1 MVGGDMDKLT
11 ESIKATGKVKCI
23 LKNVNTGQV
32 TIKEYDNIVVTC
44 GKVAVA
50 RRLGGLGTYAN
61 EGQVTYGATGTG
73 TTTPAITDIKL
84 TTELTRKL
92 ISSSSI
98 SGNISIIRAFF
109 NTSESNGALK
119 EFGLFGEAATGSAD
133 SGTMFNHVLID
144 ITKTVADTLT
154 FEIQITI
161 S

>member
-1 MVGGDMDKLT
+1 MGQLN
-11 ESIKATGKVKCI
+11 ESIKATGKVKCK
-23 LKNVNTGQV
+23 LENTLTGQV
-32 TIKEYDNIVVTC
+32 TIKEYNNTVVTC
-44 GKVAVA
+44 GKVAIA
-50 RRLGGLGTYAN
+50 RRLGNLGTYTN
-61 EGQVTYGATGTG
+61 EGRITYGATGTG

-98 SGNISIIRAFF
+98 SGNIAIIRAFF
-109 NTSESNGALK
+109 NTTESNGALK

-144 ITKTVADTLT
+144 IVKTVADTLT

-161 S
+161 A